1 MDNPWPT
8 ERSRQSRIELL
19 LPKKDQLI
27 KNLEKK
33 IHSCQFAFPF
43 KVSTGLIMKLT
54 HKIKALIFQSVV
66 VQDSKQWTELKKS
79 RAAISIGSDKSCFLA
94 IACF

>member
-66 VQDSKQWTELKKS
+66 VQDLTELKKS